1 MKFSWLREKRF
12 KYMAW
17 LVVLFVLLGGI
28 YAYTHRQSG
37 GKKAAPLRPA
47 VQVETMARQDMRKRV
62 ILSGETVPKAS
73 VEIAPKYAGRI
84 AAIYVDLG
92 SQVHEGD
99 VLAEQDK
106 TDVSISIQENRA
118 GSREASAQAVQ
129 GRSEYEAGTM
139 KAQSDYDN
147 AKTTYER
154 YQRLFD
160 QGAVS
165 MQERDDKYRAMME
178 AKASLESLTNQAV
191 GGIPAVIA
199 GKEAAAEKAQY
210 TVDALE
216 NQAAEMSLKAP
227 FDGIIGYRNAEIG
240 QWVTAGQKVLSVVD
254 TSHLYLDC
262 DVAEQDVTILR
273 EGMELEVSIDSLG
286 DTVPAKL
293 IYISPAVD
301 AVSRSYQVRL
311 ELDTSKVPLRGGM
324 FGRSEV
330 TAVQRQDTLFLPK
343 EAVVDHNGR
352 KSVFVVQDD
361 GTVKSVQVQ
370 LGLTNDDF
378 MEIKAG
384 LQVGQQVAVSNIS
397 KLKDGMAVDVVRQEA
412 GHEE

>member
-1 MKFSWLREKRF
+1 MDRAWMHGKRF
-12 KYMAW
+12 RYIVWMLA
-17 LVVLFVLLGGI
+17 LLILLGGV

-37 GKKAAPLRPA
+37 GKKITALKPV
-47 VQVETMARQDMRKRV
+47 VQVETMKRQDMMKRV

-73 VEIAPKYAGRI
+73 VDISPKYAGRI

-92 SQVHEGD
+92 SAVHQGD
-99 VLAEQDK
+99 VLVEQDK
-106 TDVSISIQENRA
+106 TDVAISIQQNSA
-118 GSREASAQAVQ
+118 GSEEATAEAVQ

-154 YQRLFD
+154 YQTLFD

-165 MQERDDKYRAMME
+165 MQDRDDKYRAMME
-178 AKASLESLTNQAV
+178 AKASLESLTNQEI

-199 GKEAAAEKAQY
+199 GKEAAAAKARY

-227 FDGIIGYRNAEIG
+227 FDGIIGYRDAEIG
-240 QWVTAGQKVLSVVD
+240 QWATAGQKLLTVVD

-273 EGMELEVSIDSLG
+273 EGMDLEVSIDSLG

-293 IYISPAVD
+293 IYISPAMD
-301 AVSRSYQVRL
+301 AASRSYQVRL
-311 ELDTSKVPLRGGM
+311 ELDTTKIPLRGGM

-330 TAVQRQDTLFLPK
+330 MALQRKDTFFLPK

-352 KSVFVVQDD
+352 KSVFVVKDNGQIQAV
-361 GTVKSVQVQ
+361 TVQ

-378 MEIKAG
+378 MEIKKG
-384 LQVGQQVAVSNIS
+384 LQGGEQVAVSNIS
-397 KLKDGMAVDVVRQEA
+397 KLKNGMSVEVVAPEA

>member
-1 MKFSWLREKRF
+1 MKFSWIHEKRF
-12 KYMAW
+12 KYIISM
-17 LVVLFVLLGGI
+17 VVLFVLLGGI

-47 VQVETMARQDMRKRV
+47 VQVETMARQDMMKRV

-73 VEIAPKYAGRI
+73 VDISPKYAGRI
-84 AAIYVDLG
+84 AAVYVDLG
-92 SQVHEGD
+92 SVVHQGE

-106 TDVSISIQENRA
+106 TDVAISIEQNSA
-118 GSREASAQAVQ
+118 GSQQASAEAVQ

-178 AKASLESLTNQAV
+178 AKASLESLTNQEV

-199 GKEAAAEKAQY
+199 GKEAAAAKAQY
-210 TVDALE
+210 TVEALE
-216 NQAAEMSLKAP
+216 NQAADMSLTAP

-240 QWVTAGQKVLSVVD
+240 QWATAGQKLLTVVD

-273 EGMELEVSIDSLG
+273 EGMDLEVSIDSLG

-293 IYISPAVD
+293 IYISPAMD
-301 AVSRSYQVRL
+301 ATSRSYQVRL
-311 ELDTSKVPLRGGM
+311 ELDTTKIPLRGGM

-330 TAVQRQDTLFLPK
+330 TAVQRQNTLFLPK

-352 KSVFVVQDD
+352 KLVFVVQED
-361 GTVKSVQVQ
+361 GKVKSVQVQ

-378 MEIKAG
+378 MEIKSG

-397 KLKDGMAVDVVRQEA
+397 KLKDGMTVEVVREEA
-412 GHEE
+412 GHEK